1 LVLECKRHRP
11 RTPGGGVES
20 LIDAFGKKGFWKISE
35 HTSPQD
41 CTEGSH
47 QSAARLTLERWTKP
61 LCFGDYIRR
70 MPADSTPSTQLLQLL
85 PDAVVQTDALW
96 VITYLNPAWYKLTGH
111 SVDEALGRS
120 LLDFA
125 HPDDAGTLRSGMP
138 VFRLRFADSDYR
150 WVRLQLHPE
159 TDAAHRVI
167 SRQGVLIELTEITE
181 QVLVEV
187 RQRFLRLLETIDG
200 VVWEAEFG
208 VGNTFLSPQVERLF
222 GFTVE
227 EWRSDPGFWRARVHA
242 DDLPAALAIDDAA
255 YNATHSYAYEM
266 NYRLIAKSGKVVWV
280 RDLCRVVVETGRPNR
295 MIGLMIDVTQQ
306 KNTELELLQS
316 DNRYSLATRGSNDG
330 IWDWDLKTDILH
342 VSARFRE
349 IVGLADTG
357 NLHDDGWR
365 FLEQL
370 IDPDDRERVQAAY
383 RRHLSG
389 NSPNFSVDFRAYHAA
404 RRLVWVNWRGV
415 AQFEDGI
422 AVRVAGSLSDLAER
436 GSSYDSLTNL
446 PGRPL
451 FRDRLGHAITLYQ
464 YNATKGDGTLAQG
477 VTTMFAVLLLDL
489 DRFKAVNDTFGHHV
503 GDQLLQQVA
512 RRLESCVRAVDLVA
526 RMSGDEF
533 NVLLESIDQAD
544 ATDRA
549 RQIATALATPFLI
562 DTHIVSCGA
571 SIGLVSSQAG
581 LMTID
586 DYLRAADA
594 AMYQAKSHSLGVC
607 VFSENGGETTGV

>member
-1 LVLECKRHRP
+1 
-11 RTPGGGVES
+11 
-20 LIDAFGKKGFWKISE
+20 
-35 HTSPQD
+35 
-41 CTEGSH
+41 
-47 QSAARLTLERWTKP
+47 
-61 LCFGDYIRR
+61 
-70 MPADSTPSTQLLQLL
+70 MPAHPTPSIQLLQLL
-85 PDAVVQTDALW
+85 PDVVVQTDALW
-96 VITYLNPAWYKLTGH
+96 VVTYLNPAWQKLSGH
-111 SVDEALGRS
+111 SVDDALGRS
-120 LLDFA
+120 LLDFV
-125 HPDDAGTLRSGMP
+125 HPDDTGTLRSGMP

-159 TDAAHRVI
+159 SDAANRVI
-167 SRQGVLIELTEITE
+167 SRQGVLIEITEVTE

-200 VVWEAEFG
+200 VVWEAERG

-227 EWRSDPGFWRARVHA
+227 EWRSDPGFWRSRVHP
-242 DDLPAALAIDDAA
+242 DDLAEALVIDDGA

-266 NYRLIAKSGKVVWV
+266 SYRLIAKSGKVVWV
-280 RDLCRVVVETGRPNR
+280 RDLCRVVVEADRPNR

-306 KNTELELLQS
+306 KNIELELLQS

-330 IWDWDLKTDILH
+330 IWDWDLKTDVLH
-342 VSARFRE
+342 VSERFRE
-349 IVGLADTG
+349 IVGLADSG
-357 NLHDDGWR
+357 NLHDGGWR

-370 IDPDDRERVQAAY
+370 VDPDDRERVQAAY

-389 NSPNFSVDFRAYHAA
+389 NSPNFSVDFRAWHAA
-404 RRLVWVNWRGV
+404 KRLVWVNWRGV
-415 AQFEDGI
+415 AQFENGI
-422 AVRVAGSLSDLAER
+422 AVRMAGSLSDLAER
-436 GSSYDSLTNL
+436 GSTYDALTNL

-451 FRDRLGHAITLYQ
+451 FRDRLEHAIALHR
-464 YNATKGDGTLAQG
+464 NDVARVDATSVDGASVHGTSVDGTSVDGALAQG
-477 VTTMFAVLLLDL
+477 VTTTFAVLLLDL

-526 RMSGDEF
+526 RISGDEF

-549 RQIATALATPFLI
+549 RQIVAALAAPYLI
-562 DTHIVSCGA
+562 GAHSVTSGA

-594 AMYQAKSHSLGVC
+594 AMYEAKSHALGVC
-607 VFSENGGETTGV
+607 VFSGKATSKMM